1 MLKTGNKKNVALF
14 EGDSVL
20 CAQKLKYNNSH
31 DFFISQRLYL
41 IPNLSNMNQSY
52 SILQKFKL
60 IQMFIKQKGAFV
72 SSEIELEVEVEISE
86 GRFLAMDY
94 VHLAEE
100 FII

>member
-1 MLKTGNKKNVALF
+1 
-14 EGDSVL
+14 
-20 CAQKLKYNNSH
+20 
-31 DFFISQRLYL
+31 
-41 IPNLSNMNQSY
+41 
-52 SILQKFKL
+52 
-60 IQMFIKQKGAFV
+60 MFIKQKGAFV